1 MCVKKEFIAYKGNA
15 FTIEWFFSKNGESEP
30 LNYFE
35 NLSET
40 EQDKVFYLLK
50 RMGDFG
56 KINDKTKFNNEGD
69 GIFAFKPQP
78 HRFLSFFVINKKI
91 IITNAYRKKTD
102 KLPKSDKD
110 LAEKRKKDYLLRL
123 KQGSYYEN

>member
-1 MCVKKEFIAYKGNA
+1 MSAGKEFIAYKGNA
-15 FTIEWFFSKNGESEP
+15 FTIEWFFNKNGGSEP

-35 NLSET
+35 KLSET
-40 EQDKVFYLLK
+40 EQDKVFYLFK

-102 KLPKSDKD
+102 KLPKAEKD

-123 KQGSYYEN
+123 KQGNYYEN